1 MTLKIKSP
9 ERNSL
14 ANLACDYDFLALTLI
29 RKCKINFEIIRAKFS
44 FTIFQVYPGLSKW
57 SICCELSVNK
67 EISFGAF
74 WTSTLDLDRLL
85 KNDHHKRRD

>member
-29 RKCKINFEIIRAKFS
+29 RNVK
-44 FTIFQVYPGLSKW
+44 
-57 SICCELSVNK
+57 
-67 EISFGAF
+67 
-74 WTSTLDLDRLL
+74 
-85 KNDHHKRRD
+85 